1 MSTLHLI
8 KSSIANIHSSPMQ
21 DKRIIVLVSLAL
33 LAASTLA
40 NVTDREKREKWFH
53 SGKND
58 CNGDPQCLK
67 DLVSYGGYWL
77 DQLFCESQRS
87 PEIIFFRSIIEDD
100 FCEYFPPP
108 PEDSEPLCPD
118 FF

>member
-1 MSTLHLI
+1 
-8 KSSIANIHSSPMQ
+8 MQ
-21 DKRIIVLVSLAL
+21 NKRIIVLVSLAV

-40 NVTDREKREKWFH
+40 DVTAREKREKWFL

-58 CNGDPQCLK
+58 CNGDPQCLE

-77 DQLFCESQRS
+77 DQLFSENRRS
-87 PEIIFFRSIIEDD
+87 PEIIFFRSIFEDD
-100 FCEYFPPP
+100 FCDYIPPA
-108 PEDSEPLCPD
+108 PEDSEPLCPS